1 MGRMENGVR
10 GNPLTAEGMIAYL
23 RNEEIDRRK
32 WDDSLAEIPGLK
44 PYPWSWYL
52 DIMAPG
58 WDALVDDDYCSLF
71 PLPSSRKYGF
81 SYIATPVF
89 LQQLGLFTADG
100 DSERIAAEFVSF
112 MPEFYRL
119 INLNI
124 GQEVRLPGFTLTS
137 RDNYELKLDKPYEEI
152 WLDYSTDCR
161 RNINIAHRYPQDIV
175 DDVTPHEIITLFRS
189 NIGKRAGVIRE
200 ASYKRLQTLMDHCAE
215 TGKGRILG
223 VRSPR
228 GKLLWGTFCIDF
240 RARTTMLFTA
250 GSRKSRELRTAYH
263 VIDHVIRTAAESDI
277 TLDFAGSSVPSIA
290 IFMKSFGGTKT
301 GYYRLYRNRLPW
313 PVRLLK

>member
-1 MGRMENGVR
+1 MEKSVR
-10 GNPLTAEGMIAYL
+10 GNAGAAETMITYL
-23 RNEEIDRRK
+23 RNEEIDRRR
-32 WDDSLAEIPGLK
+32 WDDSLAEMPGLK

-58 WDALVDDDYCSLF
+58 WHALVDDDYLSLF
-71 PLPSSRKYGF
+71 PLPCSRKYGY
-81 SYIATPVF
+81 SYIATPLF

-100 DSERIAAEFVSF
+100 DSARIAAEFVSF

-119 INLNI
+119 IDLNI
-124 GQEVRLPGFTLTS
+124 GQEIILPGFTLTP
-137 RDNYELKLDKPYEEI
+137 RDNFELHLARPYEEI

-161 RNINIAHRYPQDIV
+161 RNINISHRYPQDIV
-175 DDVTPHEIITLFRS
+175 DDVTPQEIIALFRS

-200 ASYKRLQTLMDHCAE
+200 SSYKHLQTLMHHCKE

-223 VRSPR
+223 VRSPK
-228 GKLLWGTFCIDF
+228 GKLLWGTFCIDY
-240 RARTTMLFTA
+240 RSRITMLFTA

-263 VIDHVIRTAAESDI
+263 GIDHIIKTAADSDI

-290 IFMKSFGGTKT
+290 LFMKSFGARKT
-301 GYYRLYRNRLPW
+301 RYYRLYRNTLPW
-313 PVRLLK
+313 PVKLLK